1 MASLPS
7 VWEGGR
13 EGGRKGGREDMAVLP
28 LAPRRREADKVERGR
43 EGKRRNEKGGGDGG
57 KEGGREERPRG
68 QS

>member
-1 MASLPS
+1 
-7 VWEGGR
+7 
-13 EGGRKGGREDMAVLP
+13 MAVLP